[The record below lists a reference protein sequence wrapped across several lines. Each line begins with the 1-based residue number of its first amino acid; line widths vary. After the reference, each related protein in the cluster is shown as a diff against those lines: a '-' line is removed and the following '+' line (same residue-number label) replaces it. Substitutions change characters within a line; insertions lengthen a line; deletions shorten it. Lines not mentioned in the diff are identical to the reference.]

1 MREVQLFIKPEGSS
15 DYQKV
20 DLFQD
25 EVISLTQTIRNSKD
39 VSKVFTDFSRSFT
52 VPASKTNNN
61 IFKHFNRYE
70 IDNGFDGRKRVDAKI
85 EINRVPFKTG
95 RIRLDGVQTKEDKA
109 YAYKLTFFGNTIK
122 LRDAIGEDKLG
133 ALEFPLS
140 YNKTYNAAGI
150 KAGLTADP
158 TTEDVIVPL
167 ITHTQRLLYGDG
179 SVDDI
184 KADASVD
191 HGVLW
196 SELKY
201 AIRVDAVVQAIA
213 ERYGFTFSDDSFFS
227 SSNPN
232 YYNLFLWLH
241 RKKGDLQ
248 SDILETPSYSL
259 FNLTSGTTSPSSF
272 VWMRS
277 DGAQIYVN
285 DTRYLTGFA
294 LRIENTNGLT
304 YSVSVRRDGE
314 ERLSRLNVTDSVL
327 DLSLLGEAQ
336 VGAAYEVYISAS
348 PSDTLTVKWITT
360 YQEPFNPA
368 ETLEFSGTQT
378 VGDDPSFNIT
388 EQIPEMKVMDF
399 LSGLFKMFN
408 LVAEIDDQ
416 NVVTVKTLNDY
427 YSQGVPRDITQYID
441 NTTGDVDVAIQYSE
455 IEYKYKST
463 ETILADQYNQIKNK
477 EWGADSY
484 NTEDNLKEGE
494 KFIVEIPFEHMQ
506 FERLND
512 ISTGSATNVMYGYYV
527 DDNLDPYIGAP
538 LVFYAVSNSVS
549 TSPISFVTSTDT
561 DGNFDARDTINTSIV
576 VPSNSL
582 TLDGASEV
590 RDNLHFYLEGNEY
603 SPNVEFYKTLFYN
616 YHFNYIASLFNFR
629 NRMSKF
635 KAVLPMNILINYSLA
650 DTLIIQGNRYRI
662 NSINTNLNTG
672 ESHLELLN
680 IIPAYALAG
689 AGEAGGDEG
698 TGTGGGGGEVD
709 TLFAAISGERN
720 PTEGT
725 SHVYTSTV
733 TGTATGTIAYQW
745 SVSSGGTIVGS
756 STNANV
762 EISWAEVS
770 QDSTRT
776 ISLTVTRNN
785 DGSPVSFTTD
795 PYQVTVE
802 DGTPA
807 PTPLSI
813 DILQSGGTPDDAVAE
828 GALRIYDAALYG
840 DYDTPV
846 TYTWSADGGT
856 ITSGQGTS
864 RVNVTWNE
872 IPGDTGNDYNGSITL
887 TVSSNDGQTP
897 APKSYPVRVVDG
909 TTAPYIN
916 ITMTNVS
923 PSVELGYTTTYG
935 SIIDSNI
942 TTSNP
947 DIYSWSITG
956 GVINSGQFSDSANV
970 TWDTPGEGSISVSVT
985 REGESDTD
993 TNIIDVVEYYTTA
1006 EITGDFSAVAEGTTR
1021 SYGSTIGGNT
1031 SGDVTYTWSASKG
1044 EISGG
1049 SYDGNGN
1056 SVLSGVGISGVDVTW
1071 GLYELGTGTLSL
1083 SATRQG
1089 YTGVAPT
1096 QSISIGIYYLF
1107 TACDGGETV
1116 VSTQSSAAP
1125 QYDPVNGGQAYVD
1138 YSGASPVYYTYADSF
1153 VYSPTGYTEK
1163 QLQAYSPLT
1172 FGCPTPPPPPEN
1184 VIDISG
1190 PSVAPT
1196 EGQSGVDYTITTDPQ
1211 TVGWSASAVPLDPAF
1226 NEVPITITSATGGTG
1241 DGTLTVTFG
1250 AYNGNGTETLYSQI
1264 RIDDDSSDVYAAVTV
1279 SQSPP
1284 PPTTYYVFTACDPV
1298 NWSDVMIE
1306 AASEPATNQ
1315 RAVGGS
1321 DNYYTYSG
1329 TTTTDENAYSI
1340 ATLTLEA
1347 TTGCPEPS
1355 ACTRYQALNEGSSV
1369 TYFIYVDCTSGGSRL
1384 LDVSPGQAR
1393 DVCAQNGT
1401 FEYTS
1406 GDTNYTIT
1414 ELGDC

>member
-15 DYQKV
+15 DYQKI

-52 VPASKTNNN
+52 VPASKTNNA

-70 IDNGFDGRKRVDAKI
+70 IDNGFDGRKRVDARI

-133 ALEFPLS
+133 ALEFPTS
-140 YNKTYNAAGI
+140 YNKIYNAAGI

-158 TTEDVIVPL
+158 TSEDVIAPL

-196 SELKY
+196 SQLKY

-213 ERYGFTFSDDSFFS
+213 ERYGFTFSDDSFFN

-248 SDILETPSYSL
+248 SDILDIPSYSL

-272 VWMRS
+272 VWMRP

-327 DLSLLGEAQ
+327 DLSLLGEARE
-336 VGAAYEVYISAS
+336 GSAYEVYISAS
-348 PSDTLTVKWITT
+348 PSDALTVKWIAT
-360 YQEPFNPA
+360 YQEPFNPSD
-368 ETLEFSGTQT
+368 TLEFSGTQT

-427 YSQGVPRDITQYID
+427 YSQGVFRDITQYID
-441 NTTGDVDVAIQYSE
+441 NTTADVDVATQYSE

-477 EWGADSY
+477 EWGSDSY

-538 LVFYAVSNSVS
+538 LVFYAISNSVS
-549 TSPISFVTSTDT
+549 TSPISFVTSTDV
-561 DGNFDARDTINTSIV
+561 DGNFDARDTINTSII

-582 TLDGASEV
+582 TLDGAGEV

-650 DTLIIQGNRYRI
+650 DTLVIQGNRYRI

-689 AGEAGGDEG
+689 AGEAGGNEG
-698 TGTGGGGGEVD
+698 TGGGGGGGEVD
-709 TLFAAISGERN
+709 TLFAAIAGERN

-733 TGTATGTIAYQW
+733 TGTATGTTAYQW
-745 SVSSGGTIVGS
+745 SVSAGGTIVGS

-762 EISWAEVS
+762 EIAWAEVS

-785 DGSPVSFTTD
+785 DGSPVTFTTL

-813 DILQSGGTPDDAVAE
+813 DILQSGGAPDSQVAE

-840 DYDTPV
+840 DYTTPV
-846 TYTWSADGGT
+846 TYTWSVDGGT

-864 RVNVTWNE
+864 RVNITWNE
-872 IPGDTGNDYNGSITL
+872 VTANYNGSISL
-887 TVSSNDGQTP
+887 DVSTADSQTDD
-897 APKSYPVRVVDG
+897 ASYPVEIVNG
-909 TTAPYIN
+909 TAAPYIN

-956 GVINSGQFSDSANV
+956 GTINSGQFSDSANV
-970 TWDTPGEGSISVSVT
+970 TWDTPGQGSISVSVT

-1031 SGDVTYTWSASKG
+1031 SGTITYTWSASKG

-1056 SVLSGVGISGVDVTW
+1056 SVLSGTGITGVDVTW
-1071 GLYELGTGTLSL
+1071 GLYELGTGNLSL
-1083 SATRQG
+1083 TATRGG
-1089 YTGVAPT
+1089 YTGTDTSNP
-1096 QSISIGIYYLF
+1096 ISIVGTYYVF
-1107 TACDGGETV
+1107 DACDGGQTV
-1116 VSTQSSAAP
+1116 VSRQVSAAP
-1125 QYDPVNGGQAYVD
+1125 SLNQAYVD
-1138 YSGASPVYYTYADSF
+1138 YSGAEPAYYTYNGSTVNNPAGF
-1153 VYSPTGYTEK
+1153 TELGLQPYSPT
-1163 QLQAYSPLT
+1163 T
-1172 FGCPTPPPPPEN
+1172 FGCPAPPPPPEN
-1184 VIDISG
+1184 VISITG
-1190 PSVAPT
+1190 PTVAAT
-1196 EGQSGVDYTITTDPQ
+1196 GGETGVEYTITTDPQ

-1226 NEVPITITSATGGTG
+1226 NPVPITITSATGGEG
-1241 DGTLTVTFG
+1241 DATLTVTFG

-1264 RIDDDSSDVYAAVTV
+1264 RIDDDSSDVYDAVTV

-1284 PPTTYYVFTACDPV
+1284 PLTTYYIFTACDPV
-1298 NWSDVMIE
+1298 NWADVMIE
-1306 AASEPATNQ
+1306 AASEPTTNQ
-1315 RAVGGS
+1315 RAVGGF

-1329 TTTTDENAYSI
+1329 TTTTDENAYPI

-1355 ACTRYQALNEGSSV
+1355 ACTRYEVLNEGSSV
-1369 TYFIYVDCTSGGSRL
+1369 TYFLYRDCTSGGYRL
-1384 LDVSPGQAR
+1384 LDVAPLQTRS
-1393 DVCAQNGT
+1393 VCAYTGE
-1401 FEYTS
+1401 FEYSS

-1414 ELGDC
+1414 DLGDC